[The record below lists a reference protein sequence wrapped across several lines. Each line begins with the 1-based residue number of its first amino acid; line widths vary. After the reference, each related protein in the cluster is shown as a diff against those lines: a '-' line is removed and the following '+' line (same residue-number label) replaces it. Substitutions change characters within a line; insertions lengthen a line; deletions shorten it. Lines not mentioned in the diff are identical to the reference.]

1 MTGRDACRFRVREYG
16 DGRPYIAIESY
27 DRTLALLKFGNLY
40 FDLPEDTTFEKAQE
54 IAEYMNDNIESLAYT
69 LPPTHVD
76 IPGDSVH

>member
-16 DGRPYIAIESY
+16 DGTPYIAIEPY
-27 DRTLALLKFGNLY
+27 DGTLALLKFGNLY
-40 FDLPEDTTFEKAQE
+40 FDLPEGTTFEKAQE

-69 LPPTHVD
+69 RLPTHVD